1 MGDKILILGNP
12 LLREISSP
20 VYDFKSSETK
30 TDIES
35 LKKELE
41 NFRRKSGFGR
51 GISAVQTGIKK
62 RIIALNLGKETF
74 CIINPEIT
82 SRSAETFLMWDDCMS
97 FPDLVV
103 KVERNSFISISYYDE
118 TGKSMEWNNLSKDI
132 SELLQ
137 HEIDHLDGVLAV
149 DRAVEKTDIIYK
161 KEYLKN
167 RGKYDTGIEYSI
179 NPEI

>member
-1 MGDKILILGNP
+1 
-12 LLREISSP
+12 
-20 VYDFKSSETK
+20 
-30 TDIES
+30 
-35 LKKELE
+35 
-41 NFRRKSGFGR
+41 
-51 GISAVQTGIKK
+51 
-62 RIIALNLGKETF
+62 
-74 CIINPEIT
+74 
-82 SRSAETFLMWDDCMS
+82 MS

-137 HEIDHLDGVLAV
+137 HEIDHLDGILAV
-149 DRAVEKTDIIYK
+149 DRAVEKRDIIYK

-167 RGKYDTGIEYSI
+167 REKYDIGIEYSI